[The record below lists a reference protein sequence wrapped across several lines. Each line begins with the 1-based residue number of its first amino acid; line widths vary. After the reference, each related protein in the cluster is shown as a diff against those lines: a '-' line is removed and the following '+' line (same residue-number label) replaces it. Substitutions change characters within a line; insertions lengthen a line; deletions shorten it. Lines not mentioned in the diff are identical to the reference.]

1 MKILPKF
8 LIIPFLFSANFAQD
22 LAQISVT
29 IEPVRYFAQK
39 IADDDFVIKSVVD
52 KGADP
57 HTYEPKPATMR
68 DIAKS
73 VAYFGIGT
81 EFDEVWLK
89 RFSANASGVKFYDLS
104 EGIEKINF
112 ENLGETHEE
121 VGEHDTRAEKHEE
134 QGDHADHAHDGADPH
149 IWLDPIL
156 VKQISQNIAK
166 NLCELN
172 GANCAKYEQNLA
184 KFEAELDELHAY
196 ALQNLSNLSGA
207 KFIIYHPTLGYF
219 ARRYNL
225 TQISVEQGGGEPKP
239 ADLADLIKLAN
250 DEKVGVIFTS
260 PQFASKAAQILATQ
274 TGAKLTQIDF
284 LSYEWQSE
292 LKKLIDEISAAGA
305 QK

>member
-52 KGADP
+52 KSADP

-104 EGIEKINF
+104 AGIEKVNF
-112 ENLGETHEE
+112 ENLGEEGE
-121 VGEHDTRAEKHEE
+121 EHDYAEKH
-134 QGDHADHAHDGADPH
+134 DHAEHAHDGADPH

-172 GANCAKYEQNLA
+172 SANCAKYEQNLA

-219 ARRYNL
+219 ARRYEL
-225 TQISVEQGGGEPKP
+225 IQIAVEQGGGEPKP

-250 DEKVGVIFTS
+250 DEKIGVIFTS

>member
-104 EGIEKINF
+104 AGIEKVNF
-112 ENLGETHEE
+112 ENLGEEGEKHDRA
-121 VGEHDTRAEKHEE
+121 EHDTHAE
-134 QGDHADHAHDGADPH
+134 HAHDGADPH

-225 TQISVEQGGGEPKP
+225 TQIAVEQGGGEPKP

-250 DEKVGVIFTS
+250 DEKIGVIFTS

-292 LKKLIDEISAAGA
+292 FKKLIDEISAAGA

>member
-104 EGIEKINF
+104 AGIEKVNF
-112 ENLGETHEE
+112 ENLGEE
-121 VGEHDTRAEKHEE
+121 GEKHE
-134 QGDHADHAHDGADPH
+134 HAHDGADPH

-172 GANCAKYEQNLA
+172 SANCAKYEQNLA

-196 ALQNLSNLSGA
+196 AKQNLSNLAGA

-225 TQISVEQGGGEPKP
+225 TQIAVEQGGGEPKP

-250 DEKVGVIFTS
+250 DEKIGVIFTS
-260 PQFASKAAQILATQ
+260 PQFASKAAQILAAQ

>member
-52 KGADP
+52 KSADP

-104 EGIEKINF
+104 AGIEKVNF
-112 ENLGETHEE
+112 ENLGEEGEKHDRA
-121 VGEHDTRAEKHEE
+121 EHDTHAEY
-134 QGDHADHAHDGADPH
+134 AHDGADPH

-172 GANCAKYEQNLA
+172 STNCAKYEQNLA

-225 TQISVEQGGGEPKP
+225 TQIAVEQGGGEPKP
-239 ADLADLIKLAN
+239 ADLADLIRLAN
-250 DEKVGVIFTS
+250 DEKIGVIFTS
-260 PQFASKAAQILATQ
+260 PQFASKAAQILAAQ